1 MINNDDPRLTSF
13 VLGELDPAEH
23 KLIEQAVLASPELA
37 EAVEGIRQLTE
48 VLDAAYQSE
57 EPLQL
62 TESQRAELIEMQ
74 KTENRLVEPS
84 AFSGRSWTPLA
95 LAASLLGLLV
105 AGAFFFSD
113 PQENRVASLPAKS
126 TGQEMRALESERLEN
141 PGADLWFDSSEEAD
155 QMAVEAPVA

>member
-48 VLDAAYQSE
+48 VLDAAYQLE

-84 AFSGRSWTPLA
+84 AF
-95 LAASLLGLLV
+95 
-105 AGAFFFSD
+105 
-113 PQENRVASLPAKS
+113 
-126 TGQEMRALESERLEN
+126 
-141 PGADLWFDSSEEAD
+141 
-155 QMAVEAPVA
+155 